1 MPDIDNNA
9 PFNVMD
15 MIKAYA
21 DENGADETVAIEQA
35 VFGHHD
41 TVADQSA
48 SPETPSVELD
58 EMGQPI
64 SHHNLPIYDASQIET
79 GDKPAPIEDLAEKQT
94 KEASAGQLE
103 EMDRIWRNTEI
114 AKRHLGIHLLNIPT
128 IYNSRVIDCAAD
140 TNSARAIEKTKA
152 ILQDLIKMFPDA
164 VVEWLPGYGPE
175 QSVSSEPTVENP
187 TVTANDEPGTDPQ
200 VTETSLAPTTDD
212 GSVQLII
219 DKSNVAELAF
229 STEELDRIRRAREVQ
244 VKIVE
249 RNDVTYNIIDEPT
262 DNIDEIISQYTR
274 KFNDRTIS
282 LPASRYR
289 CTVTGLSY
297 AEAIDLDYSLQ
308 IETLD
313 SEIKKWSIAYAH
325 VKNPSIGRFAD
336 FNDFLQKTSSRDLDY
351 LLWAI
356 LCATSMSREIVSV
369 DCHHNNCGTSH
380 EWVYSPESLLQLD
393 KIPEFL
399 LEEMKVTGEAN
410 SRDEIMNH
418 YNESMLRLGNTIELP
433 TSHFV
438 VRFGHVSAYTYLN
451 DGIYADVRA
460 ALDADPPQVSSLL
473 EAEIMTSI
481 RYVLLP
487 ATNGEGY
494 YKVTDHDRLKRIIH
508 ELDEMDFQ
516 TLGQIAA
523 TMTEPYK
530 LEFTI
535 KDVVCPKCHHR
546 SDIAVPNLARLLFI
560 IAQGLDNANI
570 VLTR

>member
-1 MPDIDNNA
+1 MTDNDS

-21 DENGADETVAIEQA
+21 NENGTDEEAIFSHGTV
-35 VFGHHD
+35 V
-41 TVADQSA
+41 
-48 SPETPSVELD
+48 PETDVSPAERSVELD

-64 SHHNLPIYDASQIET
+64 SHHDLPIYDADKIET
-79 GDKPAPIEDLAEKQT
+79 GNEPPVIEDLAEKQT
-94 KEASAGQLE
+94 REASTGQLE
-103 EMDRIWRNTEI
+103 EMQRIEKNIELS
-114 AKRHLGIHLLNIPT
+114 KRRLGIRHLNIPT

-140 TNSARAIEKTKA
+140 ANTARAAEKTDG
-152 ILQDLIKMFPDA
+152 IIRELIKMFPGA

-175 QSVSSEPTVENP
+175 QMDATESTVEVSAP
-187 TVTANDEPGTDPQ
+187 IADTVPMTDTTIPD
-200 VTETSLAPTTDD
+200 APTSPSPGGD
-212 GSVQLII
+212 SVQLII

-229 STEELDRIRRAREVQ
+229 STEELDRIKRAREVE

-249 RNDVTYNIIDEPT
+249 RNEVAYNIIDEPT
-262 DNIDEIISQYTR
+262 DNIDDIISQYTR

-308 IETLD
+308 VETLD
-313 SEIKKWSIAYAH
+313 SEIKKWSMAYAH

-399 LEEMKVTGEAN
+399 LEEMKITGTAN
-410 SRDEIMNH
+410 SRDEIMAH

-451 DGIYADVRA
+451 DGIYADIRA

-473 EAEIMTSI
+473 EAEIMTSV
-481 RYVLLP
+481 RYILLP
-487 ATNGEGY
+487 ATSGEGY
-494 YKVTDHDRLKRIIH
+494 YKITDHAQLKRIIH

-535 KDVVCPKCHHR
+535 KDVVCPKCHNR
-546 SDIAVPNLARLLFI
+546 SDITVPNLARLLFI
-560 IAQGLDNANI
+560 IAQGLESANI

>member
-1 MPDIDNNA
+1 MAEIDQNA
-9 PFNVMD
+9 PLNVMD
-15 MIKAYA
+15 MLKAYA
-21 DENGADETVAIEQA
+21 DEKGADEDAI
-35 VFGHHD
+35 FGHGAA
-41 TVADQSA
+41 TE
-48 SPETPSVELD
+48 PTVELD

-64 SHHNLPIYDASQIET
+64 NRHDLPVYDADQIET
-79 GDKPAPIEDLAEKQT
+79 GNEPPVIEDLAEKQT

-103 EMDRIWRNTEI
+103 EMQRIERNIELS
-114 AKRHLGIHLLNIPT
+114 KRRLGIRHLNIPT

-140 TNSARAIEKTKA
+140 ANTARAAEKTDA
-152 ILQDLIKMFPDA
+152 MIRELIKMFPGA

-175 QSVSSEPTVENP
+175 QPVSAEPPAETPVA
-187 TVTANDEPGTDPQ
+187 TADMSSTDP
-200 VTETSLAPTTDD
+200 TIPDAPASLSPD
-212 GSVQLII
+212 GDSVQLII
-219 DKSNVAELAF
+219 DKSNVTELAF
-229 STEELDRIRRAREVQ
+229 STEELNRIKRAREVE

-249 RNDVTYNIIDEPT
+249 RNEVTYNIIDEPT
-262 DNIDEIISQYTR
+262 DNIDDIISQYTR

-297 AEAIDLDYSLQ
+297 AEAIDLEYSLQ
-308 IETLD
+308 VETLD
-313 SEIKKWSIAYAH
+313 SEIKRWSMAYAH

-399 LEEMKVTGEAN
+399 LEEMKITGTAN
-410 SRDEIMNH
+410 SRDEIMAH

-451 DGIYADVRA
+451 DGIYADIRA

-473 EAEIMTSI
+473 EAEIMTSV
-481 RYVLLP
+481 RYILLP
-487 ATNGEGY
+487 ATSGEGY
-494 YKVTDHDRLKRIIH
+494 YKITDHAQLKRIIH

-516 TLGQIAA
+516 TIGQIAS

-535 KDVVCPKCHHR
+535 KDVVCPKCHNR
-546 SDIAVPNLARLLFI
+546 SDIVVPNLARLLFI
-560 IAQGLDNANI
+560 IAQGLESANI